1 MKVKT
6 IIIISISS
14 LFLQSCI
21 FKWYAKDEEKSIKP
35 QWITDAFQTVQTN
48 NFERL
53 SAISWWQERWDE
65 NGEDVDLRINTS
77 PESLQA
83 YQQAVRSSFFVTD
96 LQFVNNKLEPP
107 ANGMYLSAFPDFG
120 GSEDEVTA
128 QKITDFENLAQ
139 KPIGWAYFSDN
150 WYNNIHFP
158 GNAVQ
163 IIHNTGKT
171 PFVRMMARAT
181 LEENIA
187 DPQYSMQNIIDGNF
201 DADLLQ
207 WFTEAAQVGYP
218 LLIEFGTEVNGE
230 WFPWNGIY
238 NGGAVTT
245 DYGDPNLADGP
256 ERFVDTYRH
265 IIDLSRQAGATNL
278 TWFFHVDAVGQP
290 WEQWNEIANYY
301 PGDNYIDWIGISAYG
316 ALDNQDYMSL
326 DEKLRMIYSSVYDLS
341 YRNNKP
347 VAILEIGII
356 EFMVCDE

>member
-96 LQFVNNKLEPP
+96 LQYVNNKLVPP

-120 GSEDEVTA
+120 GPEDEVTA
-128 QKITDFENLAQ
+128 QKINDFENLSQ
-139 KPIGWAYFSDN
+139 KSIAWAYFSDN
-150 WYNNIHFP
+150 WYNDIHFP
-158 GNAVQ
+158 ASSVQ
-163 IIHNTGKT
+163 IIHNAGKT
-171 PFVRMMARAT
+171 PFIRMMARTT
-181 LEENIA
+181 LEENVA

-207 WFTEAAQVGYP
+207 WFTEAGQVGYP

-230 WFPWNGIY
+230 WFPWNGVY
-238 NGGAVTT
+238 NGGATT
-245 DYGDPNLADGP
+245 TGYGDTNLPDGP
-256 ERFVDTYRH
+256 ERFVDAYRH
-265 IIDLSRQAGATNL
+265 IIDLSRQACATNL
-278 TWFFHVDAVGQP
+278 TWFFHIDAAGQP
-290 WEQWNEIANYY
+290 YDSWNDFENYY

-316 ALDNQDYMSL
+316 ALDQEYYESL
-326 DEKLRMIYSSVYDLS
+326 YDKLDRIYSSVYDIS
-341 YRNNKP
+341 NNGNKP
-347 VAILEIGII
+347 VAILETGIV
-356 EFMVCDE
+356 EFMVYSE